1 MYQIT
6 KLIYILIVKYMN
18 IYNQYL
24 RQLPVNKFIIIVHI
38 LNICNI
44 NLGSFSEN
52 SCKIYEEYG
61 YYRADTET

>member
-24 RQLPVNKFIIIVHI
+24 IHLPVNKFIKIVHTSK
-38 LNICNI
+38 ICNI
-44 NLGSFSEN
+44 NLGFFIEN

-61 YYRADTET
+61 YYRADT

>member
-18 IYNQYL
+18 IYYQYL
-24 RQLPVNKFIIIVHI
+24 RQLPVNKFIKIVHT
-38 LNICNI
+38 LKICNI
-44 NLGSFSEN
+44 NLGFFSEN

-61 YYRADTET
+61 YYRADTQT